1 VRPSAA
7 ERLAQHL
14 TGLDERVAAA
24 LSRAA

>member
-1 VRPSAA
+1 VQPPAA
-7 ERLAQHL
+7 ERLARHL